1 MDQPSYTL
9 QELKDWVF
17 VHGYQ
22 ALFDAWAGSGFKRMC
37 APSVDRLDSSKSY
50 TFDNIRLVPWQENI
64 DKIGLDNFRNPRST
78 NKSGVSGVHA
88 NKHAEYVSSKPWT
101 VAFRVKGKRYYLGI
115 FKTMEEAIA
124 VRVKWMEENQ
134 QLLYPGL

>member
-88 NKHAEYVSSKPWT
+88 NRGSWVDRKVEKTEFAPLLSIL
-101 VAFRVKGKRYYLGI
+101 LGVLPD
-115 FKTMEEAIA
+115 FC
-124 VRVKWMEENQ
+124 
-134 QLLYPGL
+134 